1 MEREG
6 GGRGRKVGGRWEE
19 GRRGSVASSFATTSL
34 SMNWRGDRVT
44 VEPAS
49 TSEVGEGGGR
59 KEGGREGG
67 GRERKEGRWLRD
79 M

>member
-1 MEREG
+1 MGE
-6 GGRGRKVGGRWEE
+6 RWEG

-49 TSEVGEGGGR
+49 TSKVGEGGGR
-59 KEGGREGG
+59 KGGREEEGRGRKGG
-67 GRERKEGRWLRD
+67 G
-79 M
+79 